1 MSYSNGTTSILPTYN
16 KSASDGKSTEKPK
29 HIESHSSNELKIYC
43 CDLSRYNTQS
53 QFFIC
58 CAGIFGLYLLYGYF
72 QELIFSLDGF
82 KPYGWYLTLVQFG
95 YYTIFGFFEQRI
107 QSADDDKRRI
117 PLSTYCLLAFLT
129 LGTMGLSNSSLA
141 YLNYPTQGK
150 VFHAISQILSYFPD
164 FHSIPSFISSDF
176 QVLQTGAS
184 INREYFDSEEKA
196 WSIGFYSRFCYVHWA
211 DRIYTGRLKH
221 IAKLQCVW
229 CFHDFVRFA
238 V

>member
-1 MSYSNGTTSILPTYN
+1 MSYSNGNTTILPTYN
-16 KSASDGKSTEKPK
+16 KATSDSKSTEKPK
-29 HIESHSSNELKIYC
+29 HIESHSINELKIYC
-43 CDLSRYNTQS
+43 CDLSHYNTQS

-95 YYTIFGFFEQRI
+95 YYSIFGFFEQRI
-107 QSADDDKRRI
+107 QSSDDVKRRI

-150 VFHAISQILSYFPD
+150 FFHIIHLYSSAFSSFSTHFHQKPPFSFNSLIS
-164 FHSIPSFISSDF
+164 
-176 QVLQTGAS
+176 LQ
-184 INREYFDSEEKA
+184 
-196 WSIGFYSRFCYVHWA
+196 
-211 DRIYTGRLKH
+211 
-221 IAKLQCVW
+221 
-229 CFHDFVRFA
+229 
-238 V
+238 